1 LPAAFEK
8 AVQGLREV
16 VSKGGAIMNES
27 DSLFHFM
34 GSKGL
39 TTLEIFYNQKQ
50 DSFLL
55 RGMKEWDDNARFERY
70 NLDFTVEDIL
80 TEDYFAMGTETLV
93 SELTKSG
100 LNDYLEYV
108 EQLIRERRDHG
119 IEFYYH
125 REKNIR
131 AMYCKHVNT
140 LGIRNGRQAIRGGAM
155 RRHELSE
162 PEIDVITDG
171 LNIAQAMA
179 YKNAIARIPYGGS
192 KILVQCA
199 PVKLDDFESMGFL
212 AYVTDRSRSFT
223 GPDMKFEPE
232 MADIIRDRFT
242 RNYTDGRKSPMKT
255 SGVPTAYGVYLA
267 VKEAC
272 DFIYGDRDLSH
283 RRIAVQG
290 LGEVGYP
297 LAEYLLGD
305 GAKLVV
311 CCRVDLSKVKR
322 LQQRWSKGMVEYV
335 EPEEIYT
342 VDADAFCPC
351 AMGGVITKD
360 RIDKFKFKVI
370 VGAANNQLKATGKKE
385 EIELARELAGK
396 GILFVIDW
404 AHNSGG
410 VLCAWMEWV
419 YQEEASFEKL
429 KPRIERICSDDFRR
443 LLEEAQATGKTPTE
457 VVYEKVEDLVFTGA
471 DFDETL

>member
-1 LPAAFEK
+1 M
-8 AVQGLREV
+8 
-16 VSKGGAIMNES
+16 KGKGDVIMNKY
-27 DSLFHFM
+27 DSLFDFM

-39 TTLEIFYNQKQ
+39 TTLEVFYNQKE
-50 DSFLL
+50 DRFLL

-70 NLDFTVEDIL
+70 NVDFTMEHIL
-80 TEDYFAMGTETLV
+80 TRKYFAMGTETLV
-93 SELTKSG
+93 SELTRSG
-100 LNDYLEYV
+100 LKDYLEYV

-125 REKNIR
+125 RNKNIR

-140 LGIRNGRQAIRGGAM
+140 LGIRNGRQAIRAGAM

-162 PEIDVITDG
+162 PEIDVIIDG

-192 KILVQCA
+192 KILVQCD
-199 PVKLDDFESMGFL
+199 PVGLDDFESMGFL

-223 GPDMKFEPE
+223 GPDMNFEPE
-232 MADIIRDRFT
+232 MADTIRERFT
-242 RNYTDGRKSPMKT
+242 KNYTDGRKSPMKT

-267 VKEAC
+267 IREAC

-283 RRIAVQG
+283 RTIAVQG

-305 GAKLVV
+305 GAKLFVT
-311 CCRVDLSKVKR
+311 CRANLSKVKS
-322 LQQRWSKGMVEYV
+322 LQQRWGEGVVGYV
-335 EPEEIYT
+335 EPQKIHT
-342 VDADAFCPC
+342 VSADVFSPC
-351 AMGGVITKD
+351 AMGGVITKE
-360 RIDKFKFKVI
+360 RIDTFKFKII
-370 VGAANNQLKATGKKE
+370 VGAANNQLKATSKEE
-385 EIELARELAGK
+385 EIELARELARR

-404 AHNSGG
+404 AHNPGG

-429 KPRIERICSDDFRR
+429 KPRIERICRDDFRR
-443 LLEEAQATGKTPTE
+443 LLEEAKETGRTPTE
-457 VVYEKVEDLVFTGA
+457 LVYEKVENIVFSGA
-471 DFDETL
+471 DFPESLNL

>member
-1 LPAAFEK
+1 
-8 AVQGLREV
+8 
-16 VSKGGAIMNES
+16 MYES
-27 DSLFHFM
+27 DSLFDFM
-34 GSKGL
+34 GSKAL

-50 DSFLL
+50 DRFLL
-55 RGMKEWDDNARFERY
+55 RGMKEWDDNVRFDRY
-70 NLDFTVEDIL
+70 NMDFSMEDIL
-80 TEDYFAMGTETLV
+80 TGDYFAMGTETLV
-93 SELTKSG
+93 SELEKSG
-100 LNDYLEYV
+100 MKDYLGYV
-108 EQLIRERRDHG
+108 QQLIRDRRDHG

-125 REKNIR
+125 RKKNIR

-140 LGIRNGRQAIRGGAM
+140 LGIKNRRQAIRAGAM

-162 PEIDVITDG
+162 PEIDVIIDG

-192 KILVQCA
+192 KILVQCD
-199 PVKLDDFESMGFL
+199 PVGLDDFESMGFL

-223 GPDMKFEPE
+223 GPDMNFEPE
-232 MADIIRDRFT
+232 MADIIRDKFT
-242 RNYTDGRKSPMKT
+242 RNYTDGRKSPMKI

-272 DFIYGDRDLSH
+272 DFVYGDRDLSH

-297 LAEYLLGD
+297 FAEYLLAE
-305 GAKLVV
+305 GAKLLV
-311 CCRVDLSKVKR
+311 CCRADLSKVER
-322 LQQRWSKGMVEYV
+322 LQQRWGEKLVEYV
-335 EPEEIYT
+335 KPQEIYT
-342 VDADAFCPC
+342 VDADVFSPS
-351 AMGGVITKD
+351 AMGGVITRD
-360 RIDKFKFKVI
+360 RIDAFKFKIV
-370 VGAANNQLKATGKKE
+370 VGAANNQLKATSKDE
-385 EIELARELAGK
+385 EIELARELANR

-429 KPRIERICSDDFRR
+429 KPRIERICSHDFRG
-443 LLEEAQATGKTPTE
+443 LLEEAKDKGKTPTE
-457 VVYEKVEDLVFTGA
+457 VVYDKVENLVFSGA
-471 DFDETL
+471 NFGEEL

>member
-1 LPAAFEK
+1 M
-8 AVQGLREV
+8 
-16 VSKGGAIMNES
+16 MNES
-27 DSLFHFM
+27 GSLFDFM

-39 TTLEIFYNQKQ
+39 TTLEISYNQKQ
-50 DSFLL
+50 DRFLL
-55 RGMKEWDDNARFERY
+55 RGMREWDDNVRFERY

-80 TEDYFAMGTETLV
+80 TRGYFAMGTETLA
-93 SELTKSG
+93 SELKKSG

-125 REKNIR
+125 RKRNIR

-140 LGIRNGRQAIRGGAM
+140 LGIKNRRQAIRAGAM

-162 PEIDVITDG
+162 QEIDVIIDG

-192 KILVQCA
+192 KILVQCD
-199 PVKLDDFESMGFL
+199 PVGLDDSESMGFL

-223 GPDMKFEPE
+223 GPDMNFEPE

-242 RNYTDGRKSPMKT
+242 KNYTDGRKSPMKT
-255 SGVPTAYGVYLA
+255 SGVPTAYGVFLA

-272 DFIYGDRDLSH
+272 DFVYGDRDLSH
-283 RRIAVQG
+283 RTIAVQG

-297 LAEYLLGD
+297 FAEYLLGE
-305 GAKLVV
+305 GAKLLV
-311 CCRVDLSKVKR
+311 CCRANVSKVKR
-322 LQQRWSKGMVEYV
+322 LQQRWGKELVEYV
-335 EPEEIYT
+335 KPEEIYT
-342 VDADAFCPC
+342 VDADVFSPS
-351 AMGGVITKD
+351 AMGGVITED
-360 RIDKFKFKVI
+360 RIDGFKFKVI
-370 VGAANNQLKATGKKE
+370 VGAANNQLKATSKE
-385 EIELARELAGK
+385 EEIGLARRLANR

-419 YQEEASFEKL
+419 YQEEASFERL
-429 KPRIERICSDDFRR
+429 KPRIERICSDDFRK
-443 LLEEAQATGKTPTE
+443 LLEEAQDTGKTPTE
-457 VVYEKVEDLVFTGA
+457 VVYEKVEDLVFSGA